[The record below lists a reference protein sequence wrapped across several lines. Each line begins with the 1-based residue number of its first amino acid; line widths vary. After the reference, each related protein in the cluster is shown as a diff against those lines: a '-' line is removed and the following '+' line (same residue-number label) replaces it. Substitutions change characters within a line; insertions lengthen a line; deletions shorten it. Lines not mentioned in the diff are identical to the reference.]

1 MQSEMSLSV
10 KNTFLSF
17 TEPSKRLV
25 RSYTHCASSFLEVES
40 ESIALIMMDT
50 AQDQDFTETNF
61 SGCDSPL
68 ALSPVTSSAFDSRR
82 GSLVSEMSTVASESS
97 FAVEGAEGKKRRSSG
112 SKKLGKHVKKNQ
124 VAESEFTTVIL
135 RNIPTRYTT
144 AWLVEEVQ
152 STGNR
157 CNFVH
162 MPMAQKAPINLGYA
176 FINFVT
182 PEEAKAF
189 MECFAGQGFAKQPR
203 SSKRASVDFAS
214 LQGFE
219 QNVDFYSGRRI
230 AKSKNAPW
238 VLRA

>member
-1 MQSEMSLSV
+1 MESQS
-10 KNTFLSF
+10 
-17 TEPSKRLV
+17 
-25 RSYTHCASSFLEVES
+25 VE
-40 ESIALIMMDT
+40 LIMMGME
-50 AQDQDFTETNF
+50 QDQDFSEGNF

-68 ALSPVTSSAFDSRR
+68 ALSPVVSAVSRH
-82 GSLVSEMSTVASESS
+82 GSLCSMVSTVASVTE
-97 FAVEGAEGKKRRSSG
+97 VDGKKRRASG

-152 STGNR
+152 STGNQ

-182 PEEAKAF
+182 PAEAKAF
-189 MECFAGQGFAKQPR
+189 MEVFAGQGFAKQPR

-238 VLRA
+238 VLQA